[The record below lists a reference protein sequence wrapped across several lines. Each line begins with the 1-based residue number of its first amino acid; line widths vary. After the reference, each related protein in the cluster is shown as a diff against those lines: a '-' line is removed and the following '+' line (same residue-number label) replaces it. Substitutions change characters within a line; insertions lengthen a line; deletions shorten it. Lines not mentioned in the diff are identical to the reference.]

1 MEVNASRRRGRP
13 PKSQNVIT
21 AQPSDPET
29 EHLPDVPSFIEA
41 KTEQVK
47 RVYFHN
53 GAYLGN
59 FVKLSLDA
67 EVNNVDLTL
76 CNHGVK
82 IWFKDTNRH
91 FIAPIGMITGI
102 ELYPTHE

>member
-1 MEVNASRRRGRP
+1 MPEWP
-13 PKSQNVIT
+13 TLDESQR
-21 AQPSDPET
+21 
-29 EHLPDVPSFIEA
+29 
-41 KTEQVK
+41 VK

-53 GAYLGN
+53 GVYLGT

-67 EVNNVDLTL
+67 ETNNVELAL
-76 CNHGVK
+76 CKLGVK

-102 ELYPTHE
+102 ELYPSHD

>member
-1 MEVNASRRRGRP
+1 MEINPARRRGRP
-13 PKSQNVIT
+13 PKCQNVT
-21 AQPSDPET
+21 AQPADPEL
-29 EHLPDVPSFIEA
+29 EHLPDIPDLSKPLVQ
-41 KTEQVK
+41 QVR

-67 EVNNVDLTL
+67 EMNNVDLTL
-76 CNHGVK
+76 CSHGVK

-91 FIAPIGMITGI
+91 FVAPIGMITGI
-102 ELYPTHE
+102 ELYPPHE

>member
-1 MEVNASRRRGRP
+1 MEVNATRRRGRP
-13 PKSQNVIT
+13 PRQQLGQSPI
-21 AQPSDPET
+21 ET
-29 EHLPDVPSFIEA
+29 EHLPDCPPLMTI
-41 KTEQVK
+41 TNQRVK

-67 EVNNVDLTL
+67 ETNNVDLSL
-76 CNHGVK
+76 HSLGVA
-82 IWFKDTNRH
+82 IHFKDTDRF

-102 ELYPTHE
+102 ELYPPTVL